1 MNEHESKALLA
12 ERGLRRP
19 RHVFLEDPNARIEPP
34 FAGPYVV
41 KAVSDHLAH
50 KSELGLVRLGV
61 RDPAEISSVVAAM
74 STAASEHRVEL
85 AGFLVE
91 ETIDGVELAIGL
103 VDDPCFGLMI
113 MVATGGTLIELFD
126 DTAFRIAPVDEH
138 DAREMLG
145 ELRGRELLAGHRG
158 REVVPEQIVIDT
170 ILAIAGVSGLVSS
183 DLDVVEM
190 DINPLI
196 LNRSGA
202 YVADAVIVVRAD
214 DEAVS
219 SAR

>member
-12 ERGLRRP
+12 ARGLLRP
-19 RHVFLEDPNARIEPP
+19 RHVFVEDANARIEPP

-41 KAVSDHLAH
+41 KAVSDQLAH

-61 RDPAEISSVVAAM
+61 RDPDEIASVIAAM
-74 STAASEHRVEL
+74 RTTATEHGVEL
-85 AGFLVE
+85 VGFLVE
-91 ETIDGVELAIGL
+91 ETIDGVELAIGV

-113 MVATGGTLIELFD
+113 MIATGGTLIELFD

-138 DAREMLG
+138 DAREMLH

-158 REVVPEQIVIDT
+158 REVVPEQIVVDT
-170 ILAIAGVSGLVSS
+170 ILAVAGASGLVSS
-183 DLDVVEM
+183 DLNVVEM

-202 YVADAVIVVRAD
+202 YVADAVIMVRD
-214 DEAVS
+214 DEAVCG
-219 SAR
+219 AR